1 MKPHE
6 RMVRLLPLPAKQAV
20 KAVRHG
26 VDPALVAVY
35 RRRSGDTRPLPPSRL
50 RARAGSPGAS
60 QFRDGGRQTAD
71 EIERVLASSGR
82 TLGEFERVLDWGCG
96 AGRVLTQLLER
107 GAPGTIFHGCDV
119 DAEAVAWALQHHP
132 SARFAVSGTLPPLPF
147 EGVQFDLVYSISI
160 LTHLD
165 EAQQLAWLAELAR
178 VTAPGGLTLLSVH
191 GEHAFEQFRSGR
203 VVSNTRQCAERMAVH
218 GSLAAEGFIHEPY
231 VRTAGNARDFPG
243 VDPTFGLAFHSREYI
258 DRTWGEHFEVVEVV
272 PRAIAG
278 FQDVVVARRR

>member
-26 VDPALVAVY
+26 VDPVLVAAY
-35 RRRSGDTRPLPPSRL
+35 RRRSGDRRPLPPSRL
-50 RARAGSPGAS
+50 RARAGSPGAG

-71 EIERVLASSGR
+71 EIERVLAQVDR
-82 TLGEFERVLDWGCG
+82 RLPEFERVLDWGCG
-96 AGRVLTQLLER
+96 AGRVISQLIPR
-107 GAPGTIFHGCDV
+107 GGAGAVFHGCDV

-132 SARFAVSGTLPPLPF
+132 DARFAVSRPLPPLPF
-147 EGVQFDLVYSISI
+147 EGVSFDLIYSISI

-231 VRTAGNARDFPG
+231 VRTAGNERDFPG

-258 DRTWGEHFEVVEVV
+258 DRTWGEHFEVLDVV
-272 PRAIAG
+272 QRAIAG